1 MTATQVSQ
9 AQILKCTG
17 LHERACLLAFGWF
30 VLNQKSFALESWI
43 EPSCQYNVDTKSLYI
58 K

>member
-43 EPSCQYNVDTKSLYI
+43 EPSCQYNVDTKSLY
-58 K
+58 

>member
-30 VLNQKSFALESWI
+30 VLNHKSFAKWKVGLNHLVNIMWI
-43 EPSCQYNVDTKSLYI
+43 QKVYI